1 MRKRCG
7 IHRFCFFWILIILAK
22 AVSSKE
28 NDHEA
33 SELPS
38 GLFFSDLSILTAGGT
53 VLVNNCSGFVGN
65 GRICGIMG
73 PSGAGKSTTLKAL
86 GGMLSTKNQGQRGRH
101 LVVNGIIG
109 YHNEGSRT
117 IHYVE
122 PARVAWLQ
130 QKDSFFSMLTVRETL
145 EMAAFLELPEFSAV
159 QREERVRATIDS
171 LGLAKVENRRIGG
184 ESLILSN
191 QGLSGGEQR
200 RLSLARELISS
211 PKLFIGDEPTSGLVS
226 SIKTVEICY

>member
-1 MRKRCG
+1 MRKRCD
-7 IHRFCFFWILIILAK
+7 IHNFCFFWILIILTTV
-22 AVSSKE
+22 VSSNE
-28 NDHEA
+28 NDEA
-33 SELPS
+33 SKLPN
-38 GLFFSDLSILTAGGT
+38 GLFFSDLSIKTADGA

-86 GGMLSTKNQGQRGRH
+86 GGMLSKTKNQGQSGRH

-109 YHNEGSRT
+109 YHYEGSRR
-117 IHYVE
+117 IQHVE

-145 EMAAFLELPEFSAV
+145 EMAAFLELPEFSAI

-226 SIKTVEICY
+226 SYKNG